1 MTKFHSIYTYIYICI
16 YIYIYMYIHIYIYI
30 HIISGFLKFPHFS
43 FEKKTPVPRSTRRR
57 RRPRQGDFA
66 ADGLALGGA
75 AGAASLRLGGA
86 QGAAPRAVHDRAAGG
101 MAFGGVKRWGKPSK
115 NHGKCDEMWKK
126 CWFSWWFWLNGEI
139 MGICKVHVLQPM
151 I

>member
-1 MTKFHSIYTYIYICI
+1 MTKFHSIYTYIYMYIHIYICI
-16 YIYIYMYIHIYIYI
+16 YIYIYVYTYIYIYT
-30 HIISGFLKFPHFS
+30 SYQDFSSFLIFPS
-43 FEKKTPVPRSTRRR
+43 KKKTPVPRSTRRR

-126 CWFSWWFWLNGEI
+126 CWFSW
-139 MGICKVHVLQPM
+139 
-151 I
+151 

>member
-1 MTKFHSIYTYIYICI
+1 
-16 YIYIYMYIHIYIYI
+16 MYIHIYIYTH
-30 HIISGFLKFPHFS
+30 HIRISQVSSFFLR
-43 FEKKTPVPRSTRRR
+43 KKTPVPRSTRRR

-126 CWFSWWFWLNGEI
+126 CWFSW
-139 MGICKVHVLQPM
+139 
-151 I
+151 